1 MAVLKQTSPT
11 ASPSAPKPCPQITL
25 PSART
30 NTPVAPRGAGVCLVS
45 AIWSGTPGVGFD
57 DVAKTCPLV
66 AGAVSV
72 NLLKPERG
80 GYRAPFPVKSDI
92 ERPMIRERLK
102 AAQIAAM
109 KAGDKPRSE
118 ERRGGKECVSTCRYR
133 WSPVN

>member
-1 MAVLKQTSPT
+1 MAVLKQTSPP

-72 NLLKPERG
+72 TLLNPARG

-102 AAQIAAM
+102 TAQIAPM
-109 KAGDKPRSE
+109 QSGHKPHHATTRPIQ
-118 ERRGGKECVSTCRYR
+118 
-133 WSPVN
+133 SPPNTRTHHLP